1 MNVDFD
7 LLGLSLSFQL
17 GVTAVVNKK
26 PKNLLLLIT
35 IFVILSWQKNIWN
48 GRKYSDLQ
56 VFLHFML
63 KTVFHHPQKSSILT
77 LSLGIT
83 KIKRLFHPRQIER
96 IFHWLLIYLGT
107 SSTLLFYSIS
117 SAAHYCLLLRAGK
130 YFSLLFTYFPDLFFF
145 SDQHFQR
152 FSCSLANIYSNF
164 LFSQHPTTAS
174 PWLFSRHFQI

>member
-26 PKNLLLLIT
+26 PKKFLLLIT

-107 SSTLLFYSIS
+107 SSTCSI
-117 SAAHYCLLLRAGK
+117 AYLLL
-130 YFSLLFTYFPDLFFF
+130 
-145 SDQHFQR
+145 
-152 FSCSLANIYSNF
+152 
-164 LFSQHPTTAS
+164 PTTAFCCVQVS
-174 PWLFSRHFQI
+174 IFHCYSHIFLIFSFSLTNISSDFLVL